1 VNASERAAALTL
13 ALACGLSACS
23 SGGGAAP
30 APPRAATAPLGHA
43 TGTLTI
49 RYPQVQK
56 LKASGS
62 SRSPRFVDPSGSNL
76 TFDDAAAPG
85 SGSTADAAT
94 TIAVAPGPGGTQTA
108 SVPLIAGDSVLR
120 VHEFDGLGNTLAS
133 GVAILSGTPAGST
146 QTLTLTLNMAVV
158 GVAAT
163 TDPVGG
169 SDVTPLSQ
177 NSATPTLWTTLL
189 NGCTAVL
196 GQSYLIPYDAANSY
210 LLPFSTG
217 VGLGGIPQ
225 AQITS
230 QVADNNGTTR
240 LFTDTTGALRVA
252 FDAQSNGVTAV
263 VQVFDSSNNLQTT
276 AYIRYPYRFC

>member
-1 VNASERAAALTL
+1 MAL
-13 ALACGLSACS
+13 ALALTCGLSACS

-30 APPRAATAPLGHA
+30 APRATAAPLGHA

-49 RYPQVQK
+49 RYPTVQT
-56 LKASGS
+56 LKVSGS
-62 SRSPRFVDPSGSNL
+62 YRSPRFVDPSGSSI
-76 TFDDAAAPG
+76 TFDDAGA
-85 SGSTADAAT
+85 SDVST

-108 SVPLIAGDSVLR
+108 TLPLIAGDSVLT
-120 VHEFDGLGNTLAS
+120 VHEHDGLGNTLAY
-133 GVAILSGTPAGST
+133 GAAVLTGTPAGST
-146 QTLTLTLNMAVV
+146 QTLTVTLSMAVV

-169 SDVTPLSQ
+169 FDVAALSQ
-177 NSATPTLWTTLL
+177 NSGSPTLWTTLP

-210 LLPFSTG
+210 LLPFNTG

-252 FDAQSNGVTAV
+252 FDAQHNGVTAV

-276 AYIRYPYRFC
+276 AYIRYTYRFC